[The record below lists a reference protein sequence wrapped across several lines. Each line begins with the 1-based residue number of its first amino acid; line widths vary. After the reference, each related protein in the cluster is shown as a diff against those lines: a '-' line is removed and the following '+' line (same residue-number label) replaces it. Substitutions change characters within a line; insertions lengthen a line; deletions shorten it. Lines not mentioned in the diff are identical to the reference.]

1 MQKPYRQVIY
11 KDLMLE
17 MRDGV
22 HLATD
27 IYRPAENGVP
37 VPDPIPTILSR
48 TPYDKN
54 SRRYVE
60 VADYFVPRGYA
71 VALQDLRGRGD
82 SEGMGQYFHVCNEPE
97 GRDGFDTIEWI
108 GTQTWSNG
116 KVGMV
121 GSSFAALVQTRAAFE
136 HPPHLTAI
144 WPDVTPTNSYHHQAR
159 EGGAMALHMFWALYL
174 HAQDAQEI
182 GGNEEFVEEVWDD
195 LRNLRQLLV
204 SMPFQRGQTAL
215 AHVPNLEETL
225 FDYYYRGEY
234 DAFWQ
239 QEFNDFERNFHRHA
253 DIPATF
259 TDGWFDPY
267 AVGMAAY
274 YTAMARQNNTP
285 QRLVLGPWTHVGMR
299 GEGTSIGNVDFGEG
313 CIWGI
318 DHYFDQQL
326 LFFDRW
332 LKSEPGEDDTRP
344 PVRIFVM
351 GGGSGRKTAEGKL
364 DHGGCWRSENEW
376 PLARTEWRK
385 LHLNSDGGLE
395 GEAPEEDAKPL
406 SFNYDPEHPVPTIG
420 GNSCG
425 LMELPKDTGDLD
437 PMWRRYLHP
446 VTRLRH
452 IVTPGPLH
460 QKEEAEIFGSR
471 PPYPLLADRPDVLV
485 FQTPPLAAAIEVT
498 GSPRV
503 ELWISSSAPDTDF
516 TAKLLD
522 VHPPNEDYPDGYHM
536 NLVDSIL
543 RVRYRDSWE
552 KEELMDPGEA
562 YQIKIALPPTSNLFQ
577 AGHRI
582 RLDVSSSN
590 FPRLDL
596 NPNTGEP
603 VGRHTRSEIAHNT
616 VYVDH
621 NRPSNLVLP
630 TIPSQS

>member
-1 MQKPYRQVIY
+1 MSQYSQVIY

-27 IYRPAENGVP
+27 VYRPAEDGEPLSEP
-37 VPDPIPTILSR
+37 VPTILCR

-60 VADYFVPRGYA
+60 VADYFVPHGYA

-82 SEGMGQYFHVCNEPE
+82 SEGTGQYHHVCNEPE
-97 GRDGFDTIEWI
+97 GRDGYDTIEWI
-108 GTQTWSNG
+108 GLQPWSNG

-136 HPPHLTAI
+136 KPPHLAAI

-182 GGNEEFVEEVWDD
+182 DGDEKIIEAVWND
-195 LRNLRQLLV
+195 LRNLRELLL

-215 AHVPNLEETL
+215 AHVPNLENIL
-225 FDYYYRGEY
+225 FDYYHRGEY
-234 DAFWQ
+234 DKFWQ

-274 YTAMARQNNTP
+274 FTAMARQNDSP
-285 QRLVLGPWTHVGMR
+285 QRLVIGPWTHVGMR
-299 GEGTSIGNVDFGEG
+299 GEGTSIGDVDFGQG

-332 LKSEPGEDDTRP
+332 LKAEDQGTDDTEP
-344 PVRIFVM
+344 PVQIFVM
-351 GGGSGRKTAEGKL
+351 GGGSGRKTKAGKL
-364 DHGGCWRSENEW
+364 DHGGCWRQENEW
-376 PLARTEWRK
+376 PLARTEWRT
-385 LHLNSDGGLE
+385 LHLHTDGCL
-395 GEAPEEDAKPL
+395 ADAVPAEDSKPL
-406 SFNYDPEHPVPTIG
+406 NYSYDPEHPVPTIG

-425 LMELPKDTGDLD
+425 MMELPEDTGDLD
-437 PMWRRYLHP
+437 PMWKRYLHP

-452 IVTPGPLH
+452 IVTPGPRH
-460 QKEEAEIFGSR
+460 QKEEADVFGAR
-471 PPYPLLADRPDVLV
+471 PPFPLLADRPDVLV
-485 FQTPPLAAAIEVT
+485 FQSDPLEAAVEVT
-498 GSPRV
+498 GSARV

-516 TAKLLD
+516 TAKLVD
-522 VHPPNEDYPDGYHM
+522 VYPPNQDYPDGYHM

-543 RVRYRDSWE
+543 RVRYRNSWE
-552 KEELMDPGEA
+552 KEELMEPGEV

-582 RLDVSSSN
+582 RLDISSSN

-603 VGRHTRSEIAHNT
+603 MGRHTRTEIARNT
-616 VYVDH
+616 VYVD
-621 NRPSNLVLP
+621 RGKPSNLTLP
-630 TIPSQS
+630 VISA

>member
-1 MQKPYRQVIY
+1 MTGGYKQVIY
-11 KDLMLE
+11 KDLMLA

-22 HLATD
+22 CLATD

-37 VPDPIPTILSR
+37 LPDPVPTILSR

-54 SRRYVE
+54 SRRYIE

-97 GRDGFDTIEWI
+97 GRDGYDTIEWI

-159 EGGAMALHMFWALYL
+159 EGGAMFLHMFWALFL

-182 GGNEEFVEEVWDD
+182 RDDEKAVDAVWDD
-195 LRNLRQLLV
+195 LRNLRQLLL
-204 SMPFQRGQTAL
+204 SMPLKPGQTAL
-215 AHVPNLEETL
+215 ARVPNLEKTL

-234 DAFWQ
+234 DEFWQ

-259 TDGWFDPY
+259 SDGWFDPY

-274 YTAMARQNNTP
+274 FTAMARQNGTP
-285 QRLVLGPWTHVGMR
+285 QRLILGPWTHVGMR
-299 GEGTSIGNVDFGEG
+299 GEGTSIGDVDFGPG

-318 DHYFDQQL
+318 DNYFDRQL

-332 LKSEPGEDDTRP
+332 LKDQPGEEDTEA
-344 PVRIFVM
+344 PVHIFVM

-364 DHGGCWRSENEW
+364 DHGGRWRSENEW

-385 LHLNSDGGLE
+385 LHLQPDGGLDE
-395 GEAPEEDAKPL
+395 VAPSRDGKPL
-406 SFNYDPEHPVPTIG
+406 SYTYDPEHPVPTIG

-425 LMELPKDTGDLD
+425 LMELPEDTGELD

-452 IVTPGPLH
+452 IVTMGPRH
-460 QKEEAEIFGSR
+460 QKEEADIFGSR
-471 PPYPLLADRPDVLV
+471 APYPLLTDRPDVLV

-522 VHPPNEDYPDGYHM
+522 VHPPNEHYPDGYHM

-543 RVRYRDSWE
+543 RVRYRNSWE
-552 KEELMDPGEA
+552 KEELMDPGQV
-562 YQIKIALPPTSNLFQ
+562 YQIKIALPPTSNLFL

-582 RLDVSSSN
+582 RLDISSSN

-603 VGRHTRSEIAHNT
+603 VGRHTRSEIAHNA